1 MTYRHTQGESHS
13 TNRSN
18 TERALLVEDSRSLR
32 QYLAEAIH
40 DIADIQVASA
50 GSLEEARRLIRDQP
64 KEYFVGILDLNL
76 PDAPDGEVVDLV
88 AEAGIPIIVLTG
100 FMDDSLRGRILTKPN
115 VIDYV
120 LKTNPSE
127 IDYVARLVRRVHRNH
142 RIKVLIVDDSKGFRL
157 YLKELLRT
165 HRYQTI
171 EAEDGEEALK
181 LLHQHLDIRLMLT
194 DFHMPKMD
202 GQTLITQAR
211 RHFDR
216 NQLGIIGFSDQSAP
230 ITSAKLLKAGAND
243 FIAKPFLIEEFYCRI
258 TQNVETLEFI
268 HLVRDSAVRD
278 FLTQLHNR
286 RYLFD
291 VGTKAYEQAKERDSG
306 FAAVIIDIDHFKQVN
321 DTHGHFIGDRVLQRV
336 ATAMRKSAH
345 QDDLLVRY
353 GGEEFCLLIH
363 GERASAR
370 LAEELERIRF
380 AIASL
385 EIPNGNEVLRVTASL
400 GATLNKSSSLAA
412 MIDIADAAL
421 YLAKTEGRNRVR
433 IS

>member
-1 MTYRHTQGESHS
+1 MISAPPEK
-13 TNRSN
+13 
-18 TERALLVEDSRSLR
+18 ALLVEDSRSLR

-40 DIADIQVASA
+40 EIADIQVTSA
-50 GSLEEARRLIRDQP
+50 GSLKQARQLIDDQP
-64 KEYFVGILDLNL
+64 QEYFVGILDLNL
-76 PDAPDGEVVDLV
+76 PDAPDGEIVDLV

-100 FMDDSLRGRILTKPN
+100 FMDDSLRERILAKPN

-120 LKTNPSE
+120 VKTNASE

-142 RIKVLIVDDSKGFRL
+142 QIKVLIVDDSSSFRL
-157 YLKELLRT
+157 YLQQLLST
-165 HRYQTI
+165 HRYQTL
-171 EAEDGEEALK
+171 EAANGEEALEV
-181 LLHQHLDIRLMLT
+181 LQQHLDIRLMLT

-202 GQTLITQAR
+202 GQTLIAQAR

-216 NQLGIIGFSDQSAP
+216 NQLGIIGMSDQSAP

-268 HLVRDSAVRD
+268 HFMRDSAVRD
-278 FLTQLHNR
+278 FLTQLYNR

-291 VGTKAYEQAKERDSG
+291 VGTKAYAHAKAQNSG
-306 FAAVIIDIDHFKQVN
+306 FAAVVVDIDHFKQVN
-321 DTHGHFIGDRVLQRV
+321 DTHGHFIGDRVLQHV
-336 ATAMRKSAH
+336 AKAMQKSTH
-345 QDDLLVRY
+345 KEDLLVRY

-363 GERASAR
+363 GERASEH
-370 LAEELERIRF
+370 LAEELERIRR
-380 AIASL
+380 AIAEL
-385 EIPNGNEVLRVTASL
+385 EVPNGNELLKVTASL
-400 GATLNKSSSLAA
+400 GATVNKTSSLSA

-421 YLAKTEGRNRVR
+421 YLAKSEGRDRVR